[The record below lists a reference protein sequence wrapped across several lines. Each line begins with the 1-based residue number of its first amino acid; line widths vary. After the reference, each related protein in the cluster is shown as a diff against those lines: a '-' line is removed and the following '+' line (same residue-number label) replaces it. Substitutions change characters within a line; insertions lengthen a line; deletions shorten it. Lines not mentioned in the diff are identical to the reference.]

1 MQKSKCKIYVSRQRG
16 TILKFSH
23 FTFCTVILHFDFK
36 IFILIEWYVSYQF
49 FYIAFSDGLK
59 AVFPAPVLAGVSGVK
74 MILAAFAPQQFL
86 STSDFYSF
94 GN

>member
-1 MQKSKCKIYVSRQRG
+1 MCPGRAG

>member
-23 FTFCTVILHFDFK
+23 FTFCTVTLHFDFK

-49 FYIAFSDGLK
+49 FYIAFGD
-59 AVFPAPVLAGVSGVK
+59 
-74 MILAAFAPQQFL
+74 
-86 STSDFYSF
+86 
-94 GN
+94 